1 MHTCVVFLEN
11 FMKVPLFDTLIKPIQ
26 KAFDCAPDYSGIA
39 LFEMGGKH
47 RMTWQG
53 GYADNGRKTPH
64 TLNTQYSIASLSKQF
79 TAVALLM
86 ALAEKKLDL
95 STSLQGL
102 LASYLPDYDTPWVNK
117 ITLHQLLTH
126 TTGLDNYTDFA
137 FRDKMKMI
145 NDGSDAHNQHLA
157 LIKTFTQNPAKVDR
171 FNYSNTN
178 YNLLALVIEKLTGK
192 MVGDYMASVIFE
204 PLRMNDTAY
213 FCDSSNDILK
223 RESILPNVALGYVL
237 DSTKSEIEKS
247 PCKIYENYGTS
258 AGDGSIVSTASDL
271 HKWCVD
277 LFRENKVIPKV
288 ISDLICRPHVSDPTL
303 NENTVDWY
311 GYGIC
316 RQDFKNLLLN
326 NFGHNGL
333 TYGYSSFMSY
343 FPNLDAIYIQLSNF
357 AENYFITSRI
367 SETIRQEY
375 SNLDESPGSEKII
388 INALEKR
395 YPGYGD
401 RLKCIEPDV
410 VTNLKKYLDLTA
422 PV

>member
-1 MHTCVVFLEN
+1 
-11 FMKVPLFDTLIKPIQ
+11 MKVPPFDTLIKPMQ
-26 KAFDCAPDYSGIA
+26 KAFDCAPDYSGIS
-39 LFEMGGKH
+39 LFEMSGKH
-47 RMTWQG
+47 RMIWQS
-53 GYADNGRKTPH
+53 GYADHGRKTPH
-64 TLNTQYSIASLSKQF
+64 TLNTQFSIASLSKQF
-79 TAVALLM
+79 TAVALLL
-86 ALAEKKLDL
+86 ALAEKEWDL
-95 STSLQGL
+95 SMALQGN
-102 LASYLPDYDTPWVNK
+102 LASYLPDYDASWVNK

-126 TTGLDNYTDFA
+126 TTGLDNYTDFI
-137 FRDKMKMI
+137 FRDKMKAI
-145 NDGSDAHNQHLA
+145 NDGLDARNQHLA

-178 YNLLALVIEKLTGK
+178 YNLLALVIEKLTGR

-204 PLRMNDTAY
+204 PLGMNDTVH
-213 FCDSSNDILK
+213 FCDSSNDVLK
-223 RESILPNVALGYVL
+223 REGILPNVALGYVL
-237 DSTKSEIEKS
+237 DSTKSEIEQS

-271 HKWCVD
+271 HRWCVD

-288 ISDLICRPHVSDPTL
+288 ISDLICKPHVSDPTY

-316 RQDFKNLLLN
+316 RQDFKNVLLN

-375 SNLDESPGSEKII
+375 SNLDESLESEKII
-388 INALEKR
+388 TNALEKR

-410 VTNLKKYLDLTA
+410 VTNLKQYLEITET
-422 PV
+422 V

>member
-1 MHTCVVFLEN
+1 
-11 FMKVPLFDTLIKPIQ
+11 MKIPLFDILIKPMQ
-26 KAFDCAPDYSGIA
+26 KAFDCASYYSGIA
-39 LFEMGGKH
+39 LFEMADKH
-47 RMTWQG
+47 QMIWQG
-53 GYADNGRKTPH
+53 GYSDNGMKTPH
-64 TLNTQYSIASLSKQF
+64 TLNTQFSIASLSKQF
-79 TAVALLM
+79 TAVALLL
-86 ALAEKKLDL
+86 ALAEKEWDF
-95 STSLQGL
+95 STALQDN
-102 LASYLPDYDTPWVNK
+102 LASYLPDFDAPWVNK

-137 FRDKMKMI
+137 FRDKMKAI
-145 NDGSDAHNQHLA
+145 NDGSDARNQHLA

-171 FNYSNTN
+171 FSYSNTN
-178 YNLLALVIEKLTGK
+178 YNLLALVVEELTGR
-192 MVGDYMASVIFE
+192 MLGDYMECVIFE
-204 PLRMNDTAY
+204 PLGMNDTVY
-213 FCDSSNDILK
+213 FCDSSNDVLK
-223 RESILPNVALGYVL
+223 REGILPNVALGYVL
-237 DSTKSEIEKS
+237 DSTKSEIEQN

-271 HKWCVD
+271 HRWCVD

-288 ISDLICRPHVSDPTL
+288 ISDLICKSHVFDPTY
-303 NENTVDWY
+303 NESTEDWY

-316 RQDFKNLLLN
+316 RQDFKNVLLN

-375 SNLDESPGSEKII
+375 SNLDESPESEKII
-388 INALEKR
+388 MNALEKR

-410 VTNLKKYLDLTA
+410 VTNLKKYLEFTETI
-422 PV
+422 

>member
-1 MHTCVVFLEN
+1 
-11 FMKVPLFDTLIKPIQ
+11 MKVPPFDTLIKPMQ

-47 RMTWQG
+47 RMIWQG
-53 GYADNGRKTPH
+53 GYADFGRNTPH
-64 TLNTQYSIASLSKQF
+64 TLNTQFSIASLSKQF
-79 TAVALLM
+79 TAVALLL
-86 ALAEKKLDL
+86 ALAEKEGDL
-95 STSLQGL
+95 STALQGN
-102 LASYLPDYDTPWVNK
+102 LASYLPDYDAPWVSK

-126 TTGLDNYTDFA
+126 TTGLDNYTDFV
-137 FRDKMKMI
+137 FRDKMKAI
-145 NDGSDAHNQHLA
+145 NDGLDARNQHLA

-178 YNLLALVIEKLTGK
+178 YNLLALVIEKLTGR

-204 PLRMNDTAY
+204 PLGMNDTAY
-213 FCDSSNDILK
+213 FCDSSNDVLK
-223 RESILPNVALGYVL
+223 REGILPNVALGYVL
-237 DSTKSEIEKS
+237 DPTKSEIGKR
-247 PCKIYENYGTS
+247 PCKIYENYGAS

-271 HKWCVD
+271 HRWCVD
-277 LFRENKVIPKV
+277 IRE
-288 ISDLICRPHVSDPTL
+288 LICKPHVSYSTG

-316 RQDFKNLLLN
+316 RQYFKNVLLN

-375 SNLDESPGSEKII
+375 SNLDESPESEKII
-388 INALEKR
+388 MNALEKR
-395 YPGYGD
+395 YPGYVD

-410 VTNLKKYLDLTA
+410 VTNLKKYFEFTET
-422 PV
+422 VI